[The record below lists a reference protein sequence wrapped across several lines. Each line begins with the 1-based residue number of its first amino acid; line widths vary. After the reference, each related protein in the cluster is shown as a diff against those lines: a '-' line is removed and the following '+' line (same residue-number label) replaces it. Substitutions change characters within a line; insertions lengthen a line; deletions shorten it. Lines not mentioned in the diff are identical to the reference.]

1 MLSGTAQE
9 REQDSGED
17 QAKYFETDLERLAQQ
32 VIEQQDVGS
41 SVRVIFSAGT
51 VPCMVVG
58 VQPAIGQMKAGSWFF
73 SVKAKVN
80 VRAAQTS
87 HENHD
92 AQHEYVRY
100 RWSGVQVA

>member
-58 VQPAIGQMKAGSWFF
+58 VQPAIGQMKAGTRFL

-80 VRAAQTS
+80 VRAAQTG

-92 AQHEYVRY
+92 AQHEYARY